1 MTHARKP
8 RRNKRYVKRPTVIPM
23 LVKSQNATGPLEDWL
38 RQIEIHETVDSV
50 QGEAILRS
58 HGDGFAYPAAGA
70 VDGVAD
76 FFEMWATRHG
86 KTLDASAL
94 RQVAVRLANGAPIDH
109 PLMERVKALLPTL
122 RRIGAL
128 MNRDDAE
135 DLIRQT
141 QIKAELEAG
150 AARATGA

>member
-8 RRNKRYVKRPTVIPM
+8 RRKKYRPRPEVIPM
-23 LVKSQNATGPLEDWL
+23 LVKSQYAIGPLEDWL

-86 KTLDASAL
+86 KTLDVSAL
-94 RQVAVRLANGAPIDH
+94 HQMAVRLANGAPIDH

>member
-8 RRNKRYVKRPTVIPM
+8 RRHKRYVKRPTVIPM
-23 LVKSQNATGPLEDWL
+23 LVKSQNAIGPLEDWL

-50 QGEAILRS
+50 QGEAILRI

-86 KTLDASAL
+86 KTLDVSAL

-128 MNRDDAE
+128 MNCDDAE

>member
-8 RRNKRYVKRPTVIPM
+8 RRHKRYVKRPTVIPM
-23 LVKSQNATGPLEDWL
+23 LVKSQYAIGPLEDWL

-86 KTLDASAL
+86 KTLDVSAL